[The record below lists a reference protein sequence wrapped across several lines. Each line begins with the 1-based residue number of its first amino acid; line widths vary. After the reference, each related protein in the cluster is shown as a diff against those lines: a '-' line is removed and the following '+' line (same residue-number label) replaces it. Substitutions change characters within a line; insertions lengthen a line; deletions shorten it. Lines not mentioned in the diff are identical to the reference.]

1 MQLWTIVKHVGQA
14 VLAVVCAFSAL
25 VVGGAAP
32 ARAQFGGPP
41 GAVHRTYL
49 PVLLR
54 GYLPPQ
60 PLQVDLTVTNAL
72 NVARSAEPVTSGVPI
87 PHSIGLTDLSILRL
101 LDSAGRPV
109 PAQFTPLARWG
120 GAPNQAGKPVRW
132 LLLDFQADVPASG
145 NATYRLVSS
154 GGAPPSFPTLTVSQN
169 ASAVTVNT
177 GVVTFQISKTDG
189 SLSAPR
195 LAAPITGRATGSD
208 GTAYS
213 GAGPVTVL
221 VVPSGPMRASVQV
234 KGAYKSSGGRTLL
247 NYTSRYWFYA
257 GQPSVRLFH
266 TVENNTPAT
275 LGEFE
280 QPQMYDIGCPGSV
293 TLRDVSLWLR
303 TNLGGE
309 LTYQA
314 GGAGTPV
321 SGQLS
326 ADLLLYQDSSGTDF
340 WNRYPILT
348 GWEGQHVDARPRM
361 QAYVGFRG
369 YRTTLGGT
377 AVDSGNQAA
386 GWLSLA
392 GRDGTWTAG
401 VRDFWQN
408 FPKALRATRD
418 GTLQVG
424 LFPDEFGPTGYSFTL
439 RPGEHKT
446 HEVVLCA
453 SNLSATR
460 LLSPLFAQAPARWY
474 ADSGALGLLTSDRI
488 AWPEYEQYVDHQ
500 LVTSPE
506 RGDAWEH
513 LYANLPAAIEGS
525 DFYGIFD
532 YGDWPIDY
540 EGLRVAPLNSKY
552 DWDLGMWLQWAR
564 SGNVRWFE
572 LALAADRHL
581 ADVDI
586 LHNLHA
592 PRHWADGIAFGHS
605 THDEDGFTNP
615 HRNASGNHPD
625 VAFGVPGLLACYYLT
640 GYEKAYESA
649 LELADCIEYRL
660 HNDAQL
666 CGQFPAGTCNGAGYA
681 IGASLSD
688 VDARPAANAL
698 NIAVAAYRATSDA
711 RYLTVADALVDWA
724 RPSLQPFIHGPNGQE
739 QVMGPWRLNMYL
751 RSLSDYVEMRRE
763 FGLPDTYDARGTYLA
778 LADWL
783 RTYAW
788 IDLAPIAGGPRAA
801 YPYEWWF
808 DGRTGIP
815 GEDNDNG
822 DASVNNWLLLG
833 ADAMAYA
840 YTLSGNANYLEWAS
854 RLFRTG
860 SHDPWFEGDPSM
872 YSETKQTANGV
883 RYGNVFLYQWARR

>member
-1 MQLWTIVKHVGQA
+1 MQLRKIVKCVWRTALA
-14 VLAVVCAFSAL
+14 VLCVFSASL
-25 VVGGAAP
+25 VGAAP
-32 ARAQFGGPP
+32 SARAQLGALPGP
-41 GAVHRTYL
+41 VRRTYL

-60 PLQVDLTVTNAL
+60 ALQVDLTVGNTL
-72 NVARSAEPVTSGVPI
+72 GVARTGEPVTSGVPI
-87 PHSIGLTDLSILRL
+87 PRNVGLTDLSTLRL
-101 LDSAGRPV
+101 LDGAGRCV

-120 GAPNQAGKPVRW
+120 GAPNQAGKPVKW
-132 LLLDFQADVPASG
+132 LLLDFQADVPVSAST
-145 NATYRLVSS
+145 TYRLVSS
-154 GGAPPSFPTLTVSQN
+154 GGATPTFPTLTVSQN
-169 ASAVTVNT
+169 ASTVSINT
-177 GVVTFQISKTDG
+177 GVASFQISKADG
-189 SLSAPR
+189 SLSAPH
-195 LAAPITGRATGSD
+195 LTAPIVGRATGSD

-213 GAGPVTVL
+213 TAGPVA
-221 VVPSGPMRASVQV
+221 VVVALSGPMRASVQV
-234 KGAYKSSGGRTLL
+234 KGVYRSSGGALLL

-257 GQPSVRLFH
+257 GQPIVRLFH
-266 TVENNTPAT
+266 TVENNTPAA

-293 TLRDVSLWLR
+293 TLRDVSLWVR
-303 TNLGGE
+303 TNLGGD
-309 LTYQA
+309 LAYQA
-314 GGAGTPV
+314 GGAGTPA

-340 WNRYPILT
+340 WNRYPTLT
-348 GWEGQHVDARPRM
+348 GWEGQPLDARPRM

-369 YRTTLGGT
+369 YRTTLGG
-377 AVDSGNQAA
+377 AVIDSGNQAA
-386 GWLSLA
+386 GWLSLT

-424 LFPDEFGPTGYSFTL
+424 LFPDEYGPAGYGFTL

-453 SNLSATR
+453 SNYAAAR

-474 ADSGALGLLTSDRI
+474 ADSGALGLLSSDRT
-488 AWPEYEQYVDHQ
+488 AWPEYEQYVDYQ

-540 EGLRVAPLNSKY
+540 EGLRVAPLNCKY

-564 SGNVRWFE
+564 GGNPRWFA

-586 LHNLHA
+586 LHNLHT

-615 HRNASGNHPD
+615 HRNVSGNHPD

-660 HNDAQL
+660 HNDEQL
-666 CGQFPAGTCNGAGYA
+666 CSQFPAGTCSGMGYA

-698 NIAVAAYRATSDA
+698 SIAVAAYRATSDA
-711 RYLTVADALVDWA
+711 RYLAVADALVDWA
-724 RPSLQPFIHGPNGQE
+724 RADRQPFIHGPTGQE
-739 QVMGPWRLNMYL
+739 QMMGPWRLNLYL
-751 RSLSDYVEMRRE
+751 RSLSNYLEMRRE
-763 FGLPDTYDARGTYLA
+763 FGLPDTYGARGTYLA

-783 RTYAW
+783 HTYAW
-788 IDLAPIAGGPRAA
+788 IDLAPISSGARAA

-822 DASVNNWLLLG
+822 DPSVNNWLLLG

-840 YTLSGNANYLEWAS
+840 YALSGNVSYLEWAS
-854 RLFRTG
+854 RLFRAG
-860 SHDPWFEGDPSM
+860 GHDPWFEGDPSM